1 MSLNSTHKNQ
11 LLLGMKKEQVIKLKN
26 EVRATRDR
34 RYFSE
39 SARRLIVQEIDDGL
53 SKAEACRK
61 YEVSHASIYKWYAQY
76 SNHYKA
82 ALVTVVEHVS
92 DSIRVKKLEAELE
105 QTYANLGRA
114 KAENMLLH
122 KVIDKA
128 DEAMGMDIKKNF
140 DTLRSPT
147 SLTKNNKK
155 TSP

>member
-1 MSLNSTHKNQ
+1 
-11 LLLGMKKEQVIKLKN
+11 MKKETVIKLKS

-39 SARRLIVQEIDDGL
+39 SARLLIVQEIDDGL

-61 YEVSHASIYKWYAQY
+61 YEVSHATIYKWYAKY
-76 SNHYKA
+76 SKHYKA
-82 ALVTVVEHVS
+82 VLVTVVEHVS

-140 DTLRSPT
+140 DTPPLLT
-147 SLTKNNKK
+147 SSTKSIKAVNGKSQK
-155 TSP
+155 